1 MSMIRL
7 ISDDEVRRLIPLP
20 TAVDLVE
27 QAFRADALGG
37 SQAFAVVRTAVD
49 GHDGIFGIK
58 SGRLFEPD
66 SLGLKAGGY
75 WRANPERHGISA
87 HQSTIVLFEPA
98 TGRPEALLRANY
110 ITEART
116 GAAGAVAANALAN
129 PDAGVVA
136 VVGAGRQAR
145 AQVEALSVRFA
156 LREVR
161 LAARRVD
168 AAQALAD
175 AWQDAPYRVV
185 VAEDAAEAC
194 RGADI
199 VVTTTPSFD
208 PLVSDDWISPGTHVN
223 AIGSDTRGKGE
234 LDARLFERCRF
245 FVDSEDQSRTLGEGQ
260 RLGERASVAGT
271 LGGVLAGNE
280 AGRVTSDDVT
290 VFDSTGVT
298 FQDLVMARY
307 ALDRAREQGVGLEVE
322 L

>member
-7 ISDDEVRRLIPLP
+7 ISDDEVRRLVPLP
-20 TAVDLVE
+20 AAVDLVE
-27 QAFRADALGG
+27 QAFQADALGG

-75 WRANPERHGISA
+75 WRANPKRHGIAA

-116 GAAGAVAANALAN
+116 GAAGAVAAKALAN
-129 PDAGVVA
+129 TDAGVVA
-136 VVGAGRQAR
+136 VVGAGGQAR
-145 AQVEALSVRFA
+145 AQVEALSARFA

-161 LAARRVD
+161 IAARRPD
-168 AAQALAD
+168 AARALAD
-175 AWQDAPYRVV
+175 AWRAAPYRVV
-185 VAEDAAEAC
+185 VEEDVASAC

-208 PLVSDDWISPGTHVN
+208 PVVSDDWISPGTHVN
-223 AIGSDTRGKGE
+223 AIGSDTTGKGE
-234 LDARLFERCRF
+234 LDARLFERALF

-260 RLGERASVAGT
+260 RLGERATVAGT
-271 LGGVLAGNE
+271 LGGVLTGNE
-280 AGRVTSDDVT
+280 AGRVAREDVT

-307 ALDRAREQGVGLEVE
+307 AFDRARDVDVGLEVE